1 MAAQPSLPPL
11 KSSWESS
18 YLSAVLE
25 TDDSRLQERINV
37 AEAQLLSRTS
47 TITSDEK
54 DQYERVAILDALHG
68 LAMLKGERLREKV
81 SEQFNPIKGPHPS
94 GFSQDPPAS
103 S

>member
-11 KSSWESS
+11 KFSWESS

-54 DQYERVAILDALHG
+54 DQDERVAILDALHG
-68 LAMLKGERLREKV
+68 LAMLKGERLV

>member
-1 MAAQPSLPPL
+1 MAAQPSLPPF
-11 KSSWESS
+11 KFSWETS
-18 YLSAVLE
+18 YLAAVLE

-68 LAMLKGERLREKV
+68 LAMLKGERLV

>member
-1 MAAQPSLPPL
+1 MASQPSLPPR
-11 KSSWESS
+11 KFPWETF
-18 YLSAVLE
+18 YLAAVLE

-37 AEAQLLSRTS
+37 AEAELMSRTS

-54 DQYERVAILDALHG
+54 DQDERVGILDALHG
-68 LAMLKGERLREKV
+68 LAALKRERLARKAPQQSSAIEIPR
-81 SEQFNPIKGPHPS
+81 SS

>member
-1 MAAQPSLPPL
+1 MAAQPSLPPF
-11 KSSWESS
+11 KFSWETS
-18 YLSAVLE
+18 YLAAVLE

-68 LAMLKGERLREKV
+68 LAMLKGERLV

-94 GFSQDPPAS
+94 GFSEDPPAS

>member
-81 SEQFNPIKGPHPS
+81 SEQFSAFEVPHPS
-94 GFSQDPPAS
+94 GFSEDPPAS

>member
-11 KSSWESS
+11 KFSWESS
-18 YLSAVLE
+18 YLSAV
-25 TDDSRLQERINV
+25 NV

-54 DQYERVAILDALHG
+54 DQDERVAILDALHG
-68 LAMLKGERLREKV
+68 LAMLKGERLV

-94 GFSQDPPAS
+94 GFSEDPPAS

>member
-11 KSSWESS
+11 KFSWESS
-18 YLSAVLE
+18 YLSAV
-25 TDDSRLQERINV
+25 NV

-54 DQYERVAILDALHG
+54 DQDERVAILDALHG

-94 GFSQDPPAS
+94 GFSEDPPAS

>member
-11 KSSWESS
+11 KFSWESS

-68 LAMLKGERLREKV
+68 LAMLKGERLV
-81 SEQFNPIKGPHPS
+81 SEQFNPTKGPHPS
-94 GFSQDPPAS
+94 GFSEDAPALS
-103 S
+103 